1 MADISKLIADELA
14 IAARQN
20 AAKGNAT
27 TIIVQSLIA
36 TGKVKAPADIM
47 HLTREVSMLIENF
60 AAEFDIN
67 KALQVIADHVAYRKN
82 IPVQVGAGLAENL
95 SPESRLAIYEA
106 WILIGAKVFAENILD
121 RLKPKAQIE
130 MATHGAKLRAF
141 DNVTFEH

>member
-106 WILIGAKVFAENILD
+106 WIFIGAKVFAENLLD
-121 RLKPKAQIE
+121 RLKPKKQLE
-130 MATHGAKLRAF
+130 MATHGNKLKPF

>member
-1 MADISKLIADELA
+1 MADLSKILADELA

-27 TIIVQSLIA
+27 TIIVQSLVA
-36 TGKVKAPADIM
+36 TGKVKSPADIM

-60 AAEFDIN
+60 AAEFSID
-67 KALQVIADHVAYRKN
+67 KALQAMADQVAHVKN
-82 IPVQVGAGLAENL
+82 IPVTMGAGLAENL